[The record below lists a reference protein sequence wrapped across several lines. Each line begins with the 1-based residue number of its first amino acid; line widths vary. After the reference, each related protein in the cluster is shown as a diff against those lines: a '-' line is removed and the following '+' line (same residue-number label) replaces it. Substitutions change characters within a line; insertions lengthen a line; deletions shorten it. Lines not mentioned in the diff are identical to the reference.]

1 MHNIFSSKGSG
12 AGSER
17 KEEGSKP
24 SNIARPSGQ
33 FYENSI
39 DLNEELIKNKD
50 STFFMR
56 INSDAMEGAGIYKGD
71 VVIVDRSLIPENGK
85 IIIAVINHSML
96 IRYYQNINKKE
107 RLVPAS
113 SKLAA
118 IEIDVS
124 SEFFIWGT
132 VTYVI
137 HSF

>member
-1 MHNIFSSKGSG
+1 VELILNGK
-12 AGSER
+12 
-17 KEEGSKP
+17 KKVQNLP
-24 SNIARPSGQ
+24 VLPRPSGQ
-33 FYENSI
+33 FFENPI
-39 DLNEELIKNKD
+39 DLNEQLIKNKD

-85 IIIAVINHSML
+85 IVIAVINHSML
-96 IRYYQNINKKE
+96 IRHYQNINKKE

-113 SKLAA
+113 PKLAA

-124 SEFFIWGT
+124 SDFFIWGT

>member
-1 MHNIFSSKGSG
+1 MHNIFSSNSNG
-12 AGSER
+12 AGSEW

-24 SNIARPSGQ
+24 SKTTRPSGQ
-33 FYENSI
+33 FFENPI
-39 DLNEELIKNKD
+39 DLNEQLIKNKD

-71 VVIVDRSLIPENGK
+71 VVIVDRSLNPENGK
-85 IIIAVINHSML
+85 IVIAVINHSML
-96 IRYYQNINKKE
+96 IRYYEKINKKE

-113 SKLAA
+113 PKLSA

-124 SEFFIWGT
+124 SEFFIWGI